1 MRLWSIHPKY
11 LDCKGLLALWREG
24 LLAKKVLENR
34 TIGYRNHPQLI
45 RFRNANDPHLAINAF
60 MTSVFL
66 EAQSRGYSFD
76 QTKIKFA
83 LSDGLIPLQKG
94 QLEYEFKHL
103 LSKLKTRD
111 PERFENLSRVK
122 NENIVPNPVFK
133 IVDGSVETWERCK

>member
-34 TIGYRNHPQLI
+34 TIGYKNHPQLI
-45 RFRNANDPHLAINAF
+45 RFRNAKDPDLAINAF